1 MQLSAI
7 RTLVGQL
14 LAVDLDN
21 YAGDTPSNADL
32 NLQINRAIRI
42 ISRHVRPL
50 FPKVTLTISP
60 NDQIIPFGS
69 AKFSRKMLSVD
80 KIYKGS
86 NQTVPMFP
94 YSQFD
99 DLSDFRYNTSG
110 TPQVA
115 SVLNNT
121 LYFDRP
127 WDANASLIVE
137 GHAFYAPLVNDTD
150 EPEFDEYAHEAVAY
164 LTAELAAQP
173 TVSENTA
180 LNRLG
185 IYEKTWWSD
194 IEDLRRQV
202 GNQSNDLLNYTTSRA
217 W

>member
-1 MQLSAI
+1 MQRSAI

-21 YAGDTPSNADL
+21 YAGDTPSNADVDS
-32 NLQINRAIRI
+32 QINRAIRI

-50 FPKVTLTISP
+50 FPKVTLTIST

-69 AKFSRKMLSVD
+69 AKFARKMLSVD

-86 NQTVPMFP
+86 NQTIPMFP

-99 DLSDFRYNTSG
+99 ELSDFRYASSG
-110 TPQVA
+110 TPQSA

-121 LYFDRP
+121 LYFDKP
-127 WDANASLIVE
+127 WSGNATLIVE
-137 GHAFYAPLVNDTD
+137 GHAFYAPLANDTD

-173 TVSENTA
+173 TVSESTA

-185 IYEKTWWSD
+185 IYEKTWWRD
-194 IEDLRRQV
+194 IEELRRQV
-202 GNQSNDLLNYTTSRA
+202 GNQSHDLLNFTPSRA